1 MTSSTRMTFE
11 QMLSLKADARGFSL
25 LPRQPVHS
33 LLAGHHASRLRGRGL
48 IFDELRRY
56 QPGDDVRSIDWKATA
71 RLRTPQVRV
80 YNEERERPVLLMVD
94 QRGSMFFGSRR
105 TMKSVLAAEATA
117 LAGWRAFMSGDRVG
131 GLVFND
137 SQMSPIRPQA
147 GQTSLLQLF
156 HEVARMNALLEEG
169 PQAASPSTLN
179 QALERTHQQ
188 AHHDHL
194 VILISDLDGADEETR
209 RLATL
214 IAAHNDLLVV
224 AIYDPLGANL
234 RGYEGMVAQD
244 CNDRRTTVPLSQ
256 TFRKRFQQTFQD
268 RLDHWTE
275 LFRALK
281 VPVLPLSTA
290 SPATEQIRQLFGAHA
305 PANSL

>member
-1 MTSSTRMTFE
+1 MTTSTRMTFD
-11 QMLSLKADARGFSL
+11 QMLMLKAEARGFSL
-25 LPRQPVHS
+25 LPKQPVHS

-56 QPGDDVRSIDWKATA
+56 QPGDDVRAIDWKATA

-80 YNEERERPVLLMVD
+80 YNEERERPVLLIVD
-94 QRGSMFFGSRR
+94 QRDSMFFGSRR
-105 TMKSVLAAEATA
+105 TMKSVLAAEAAA
-117 LAGWRAFMSGDRVG
+117 LGAWRASMAGDRVG

-137 SQMSPIRPQA
+137 AELSPVRPRA
-147 GQTSLLQLF
+147 GQTSMLQLF
-156 HEVARMNALLEEG
+156 HEIARMNALLEKG
-169 PQAASPSTLN
+169 PQATSILTLN
-179 QALERTHQQ
+179 HALERIHQH

-224 AIYDPLGANL
+224 ATYDPLGASL
-234 RGYEGMVAQD
+234 QGYEGMVAEGR
-244 CNDRRTTVPLSQ
+244 NGRTAIPVDQ
-256 TFRKRFQQTFQD
+256 GFRKRFQQTFQD
-268 RLDHWTE
+268 RLDHWTDV
-275 LFRALK
+275 FRALK

-290 SPATEQIRQLFGAHA
+290 LPAAQQIRQLFGTQAT
-305 PANSL
+305 PN

>member
-1 MTSSTRMTFE
+1 MTSSTRLTFE
-11 QMLSLKADARGFSL
+11 QMLTLKADARGFSL
-25 LPRQPVHS
+25 LPKQPVQS

-71 RLRTPQVRV
+71 RLRTPQIRV
-80 YNEERERPVLLMVD
+80 YNEERERPVLLIVD
-94 QRGSMFFGSRR
+94 QRDSMFFGSRR

-137 SQMSPIRPQA
+137 SQMSPVRPRA
-147 GQTSLLQLF
+147 GQTSLLRLF
-156 HEVARMNALLEEG
+156 HEVARMNLLLEKG
-169 PQAASPSTLN
+169 TDAKSSSKLN
-179 QALERTHQQ
+179 QALEQALQQ

-194 VILISDLDGADEETR
+194 VILISDLDGADDETR

-224 AIYDPLGANL
+224 ATYDPLGANL
-234 RGYEGMVAQD
+234 RGYEGMVAEDQKHG
-244 CNDRRTTVPLSQ
+244 RRTVPKSQ
-256 TFRKRFQQTFQD
+256 SFRESFQRSFQE

-290 SPATEQIRQLFGAHA
+290 FPATEQIRQLFGTQATGH
-305 PANSL
+305 